1 MLDQITGALSG
12 RQDISAWQVTRVSE
26 RSNQLFLI
34 RDAVESVRVVDTVK
48 YHVTVHQ
55 ERDEDGKKVLGE
67 SGFVFIEGDDLEA
80 KIDLALEMARGVSN
94 QPWTLP
100 GPDQHYMGSEI
111 KDKSIELSAEKVIDK
126 VKEEI
131 LHAVGRLGDVRLS
144 SSEVFAGYREFT
156 LVNSQGLSTGEADTE
171 MLWDFVLLTGV
182 GHGEVE
188 SSGYKTVRFYKDLK
202 VSETLKQY
210 AQYARDSLVAKLPE
224 NGTFDVV
231 FAGEALDHLF
241 DTFVAHSGGS
251 SAYNGWS
258 RYEEGKPVIENPE
271 GEPLTLFS
279 NPQIP
284 GLMESGPFDS
294 NGLARKQVEVISANL
309 FKKRTLDKRY
319 ADYLGGPPTGAFSNV
334 EVGTGAKSVDELLTE
349 GCYYLLRFST
359 FEPNPVTGNFSGEI
373 RTGYRIQ
380 DGKRVPIKGG
390 AVSGD
395 IHDAFRRAWFASEKV
410 TRSKYRG
417 PAAVKLAGLEIGGE

>member
-1 MLDQITGALSG
+1 MLDQITETLKNRA
-12 RQDISAWQVTRVSE
+12 DISAWQVTRVKS
-26 RSNQLFLI
+26 RSHQLFLI
-34 RDAVESVRVVDTVK
+34 RGDVESMRLVDTVK

-67 SGFVFIEGDDLEA
+67 SGFVFIEGEDLGA
-80 KIDLALEMARGVSN
+80 KLDLAVEMAKGVAN

-100 GPDQHYMGSEI
+100 GPDQHYMGTEI
-111 KDKSIELSAEKVIDK
+111 KDKSIEVSAEKVIDRIR
-126 VKEEI
+126 EEI

-144 SSEVFAGYREFT
+144 SSEVFADWREFT
-156 LVNSQGLSTGEADTE
+156 LVNSLGLSVEESDTE
-171 MLWDFVLLTGV
+171 ILWDFVLLTGE

-202 VSETLKQY
+202 VAETLKEY
-210 AQYARDSLVAKLPE
+210 AQYARDSLTAGLPA

-241 DTFVAHSGGS
+241 DTFVAHSGGAS
-251 SAYNGWS
+251 VYNGWS
-258 RYEEGKPVIENPE
+258 RYEEGRPVIENPE

-284 GLMESGPFDS
+284 GLMESGPFDGS
-294 NGLARKQVEVISANL
+294 GLARKQVEVISGNV

-319 ADYLGGPPTGAFSNV
+319 ADYLDGAPTGGFSNV
-334 EVGTGAKSVDELLTE
+334 EVGTGAKSAGELLTD

-373 RTGYRIQ
+373 RTGYKIE
-380 DGKRVPIKGG
+380 DGKRIPIKGG

-395 IHDAFRRAWFASEKV
+395 IHDAFRRAWFSSDKT
-410 TRSKYRG
+410 TRSRYRG